1 MEFEY
6 FRQFLASAKS
16 IALNIGPGL
25 VICITLLIIN
35 QIFLSMLAKKTHTV
49 HSCFK
54 RKTVLESIQNNY
66 IKYFVS
72 DLVNNWKT
80 MRNTKINS
88 QKKIDI
94 EDI

>member
-1 MEFEY
+1 
-6 FRQFLASAKS
+6 
-16 IALNIGPGL
+16 
-25 VICITLLIIN
+25 
-35 QIFLSMLAKKTHTV
+35 MLAKKTHTV

>member
-1 MEFEY
+1 
-6 FRQFLASAKS
+6 
-16 IALNIGPGL
+16 
-25 VICITLLIIN
+25 
-35 QIFLSMLAKKTHTV
+35 MLAKKTHTV
-49 HSCFK
+49 HCCFK